1 MSRTVADRPTL
12 DDELLL
18 LLSKKSRMSG
28 TSQRLLTPLAPMFDD
43 KNDAIFSHCLRRRRR
58 RVRCLERGNFR
69 VDQPG
74 TNSTGF
80 QSML

>member
-12 DDELLL
+12 DDELLLL

-58 RVRCLERGNFR
+58 VRCLERGNFR